1 MQSLWQNLLTLHSN
15 INSLWCTPTLI
26 ASFTSVFSSFTSVNV
41 GKLQYTAVSPLT
53 TGNINPKHRRLRG
66 PRCIT
71 KQTCVVTFNNKL
83 IFDWLDGCRHCNQI
97 TLSFCCVLHRN
108 QRTFQGLS
116 LTFKDF
122 SKWTMNLWTAS
133 TTLLTQNVITLSL
146 VVVYMK
152 KSRHPGHEIA
162 PATVAVLA
170 TKIQKLVAM
179 LANRTLQVPFILLL
193 RTVQFH
199 KAWR

>member
-1 MQSLWQNLLTLHSN
+1 MQCLLQTLLTLHSN

-71 KQTCVVTFNNKL
+71 KHTCIVTFNNKL

-97 TLSFCCVLHRN
+97 TLSFYCVLHRN
-108 QRTFQGLS
+108 QSTFQDFS
-116 LTFKDF
+116 LKFKDF
-122 SKWTMNLWTAS
+122 SRWRKPCELQALQQHSLCFRYIKPTDTAHAR
-133 TTLLTQNVITLSL
+133 Q
-146 VVVYMK
+146 
-152 KSRHPGHEIA
+152 ECE
-162 PATVAVLA
+162 
-170 TKIQKLVAM
+170 
-179 LANRTLQVPFILLL
+179 F
-193 RTVQFH
+193 
-199 KAWR
+199 

>member
-1 MQSLWQNLLTLHSN
+1 MQCLLQTLLTLHSN

-53 TGNINPKHRRLRG
+53 TGNINPKHRGLRG

-97 TLSFCCVLHRN
+97 TLSFYCVLHRN
-108 QRTFQGLS
+108 QRTFQGFS
-116 LTFKDF
+116 LRFKDLLKKELIKLVNCKHYF
-122 SKWTMNLWTAS
+122 VYSKCHH
-133 TTLLTQNVITLSL
+133 SL
-146 VVVYMK
+146 VSSCLHEKELTPRARNCAWYR
-152 KSRHPGHEIA
+152 RHY
-162 PATVAVLA
+162 V
-170 TKIQKLVAM
+170 
-179 LANRTLQVPFILLL
+179 
-193 RTVQFH
+193 
-199 KAWR
+199 

>member
-1 MQSLWQNLLTLHSN
+1 MQCLLQTLLTLHSN

-53 TGNINPKHRRLRG
+53 TGNINPKHRQLRG

-97 TLSFCCVLHRN
+97 TLSFYWFLHRN
-108 QRTFQGLS
+108 QRTFQDFS
-116 LTFKDF
+116 LKFKDF
-122 SKWTMNLWTAS
+122 SRWHKPCELQALQQHSLCFRYKPTDTA
-133 TTLLTQNVITLSL
+133 
-146 VVVYMK
+146 
-152 KSRHPGHEIA
+152 HA
-162 PATVAVLA
+162 P
-170 TKIQKLVAM
+170 QECE
-179 LANRTLQVPFILLL
+179 F
-193 RTVQFH
+193 
-199 KAWR
+199 